1 MAFMK
6 RIGLFLLTNLLV
18 MVTIGIVWSIV
29 SHFLGLA
36 GLNSQ
41 IPFLMAFCAVWGM
54 GGAFIA
60 LLMSKWSAKMF
71 HGVKIIDANT
81 TNAEHR
87 ALLNKVHDFARRA
100 QLPKMPE
107 VGIYDSADINAFA
120 TGPSKKNSLVA
131 VSTGLLQ
138 RMNEAEVDGVLAHEV
153 AHIANGDM
161 VTLTLVQGLVNS
173 FVLFFAKIVG
183 FIAGQAVEENKRFM
197 VEIVV
202 SIAAQILFGILGTMV
217 VARFSRAREFRA
229 DTGGARLA
237 GRDRMIAALS
247 ALQRN
252 VESIDPHTPE
262 AVAAFK
268 ISSRPSGFMAL
279 FSTHPPLEDRIR
291 ALQTQNI

>member
-1 MAFMK
+1 MWFK
-6 RIGLFLLTNLLV
+6 RIGLFLMVNFLIILTV
-18 MVTIGIVWSIV
+18 GIVS
-29 SHFLGLA
+29 SLLGVGNYRQGSSLNLPALLGFCVIWGFVGSFISLALSRFMAKKMMGVKVIDPASAGGIEQSLLERVQRLSSAA
-36 GLNSQ
+36 GL
-41 IPFLMAFCAVWGM
+41 P
-54 GGAFIA
+54 
-60 LLMSKWSAKMF
+60 
-71 HGVKIIDANT
+71 
-81 TNAEHR
+81 
-87 ALLNKVHDFARRA
+87 
-100 QLPKMPE
+100 MPE
-107 VGIYDSADINAFA
+107 VGIYDSPEINAFA
-120 TGPSKKNSLVA
+120 TGPTKKRSLVA
-131 VSTGLLQ
+131 VSSGLLR
-138 RMNEAEVDGVLAHEV
+138 RMNDAEVEGVLAHEV